1 MGSFTRRR
9 VLRGVL
15 DGGAVTVGLPLLN
28 CFLNGNG
35 DALAS
40 GEKLPVRFGM
50 WFWPHGMNAQVFVP
64 KKTGTDFEFPEEIES
79 LAQHRDKIN
88 IMTNGTA
95 FLDNSPRMCHDSGWI
110 ISRTGMAPPTSTL
123 LSETYD
129 TKIANKI
136 SSSRRF
142 KTLNVN
148 AAADARVSYTYE
160 SPSTQNPS
168 DYSPL
173 AFYTRIFGPEFPDPN
188 AKEFTPNPRTMLR
201 KSALSGVMG
210 ELKKFNDKIGA
221 DDRSRIDQYLTGL
234 RRLEQQFDQQLTKP
248 EPIAACNPAALPKD
262 DVKLGNQSPL
272 VAQRHQMM
280 TDLLAMAVA
289 CDQTR
294 VFNMAYAASF
304 SNTLKPGY
312 DKPHHTTTHE
322 EGVDEKLGYQPTVSW
337 FTRRSMEAFGNF
349 VSAFSKI
356 KEGDGTLLDNMLIV
370 ADSEIGYARYHELQ
384 RMALFTAGRAG
395 GKVKT
400 GIHVDLKGTSIARVG
415 YTAMRTMGVDIASF
429 GDRSNT
435 TSSEVGEIL
444 V

>member
-1 MGSFTRRR
+1 MGALTRRR

-15 DGGAVTVGLPLLN
+15 NGGAVTVGLPLLN

-129 TKIANKI
+129 TKVANKI

-188 AKEFTPNPRTMLR
+188 AKEFTPSKRTMLR

-210 ELKKFNDKIGA
+210 ELKKFNEKIGA
-221 DDRSRIDQYLTGL
+221 DDRRWRGWNPNPPE
-234 RRLEQQFDQQLTKP
+234 RR
-248 EPIAACNPAALPKD
+248 AC
-262 DVKLGNQSPL
+262 
-272 VAQRHQMM
+272 R
-280 TDLLAMAVA
+280 
-289 CDQTR
+289 
-294 VFNMAYAASF
+294 
-304 SNTLKPGY
+304 
-312 DKPHHTTTHE
+312 
-322 EGVDEKLGYQPTVSW
+322 
-337 FTRRSMEAFGNF
+337 
-349 VSAFSKI
+349 
-356 KEGDGTLLDNMLIV
+356 
-370 ADSEIGYARYHELQ
+370 
-384 RMALFTAGRAG
+384 
-395 GKVKT
+395 
-400 GIHVDLKGTSIARVG
+400 
-415 YTAMRTMGVDIASF
+415 
-429 GDRSNT
+429 
-435 TSSEVGEIL
+435 
-444 V
+444 